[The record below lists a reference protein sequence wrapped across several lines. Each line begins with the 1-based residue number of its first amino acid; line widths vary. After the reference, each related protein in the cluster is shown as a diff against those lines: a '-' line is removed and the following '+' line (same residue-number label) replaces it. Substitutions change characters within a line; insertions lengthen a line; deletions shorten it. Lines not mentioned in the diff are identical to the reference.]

1 MYKPGYNDRTY
12 RQLGNNVTGKDD
24 EELKKT
30 INDYDGK
37 FMNFL
42 VGMHN
47 ALNRDRISIDE
58 VQSVSNLLQHMKQD
72 QTDSYYE
79 ALVKPEASRGAKI
92 PSTIPVPSSSFQLH
106 SQTLITPNAS
116 GNAFCMFNPF
126 YLNTSASNPVVQGMS
141 TFFVNNH
148 ASLTGSGA
156 PTANQTFAVQVGQ
169 TIPNVYN
176 AYRVVSAS
184 IVVRYIGDL
193 MSVKGVIGGAIV
205 FDSNTSPTSVGTAKT
220 ELDKYGDFSV
230 AMDSY
235 YHQENLSLNG
245 IRELYFPLDGTYEQY
260 LTPGTGKNGFSF
272 LIYIQDGVASAAN
285 YKVDIFVNYEA
296 LPDSTFLNYIPQS
309 SCNPSDTSSKE
320 EAIRAVQQNPIRIGE
335 IPLKGPR
342 QGQSSLWDKLK
353 GSLGNVLP
361 GIASIAASFLPGGQ
375 ILAPLMAAGTNALQA
390 VQRGRGVSRDR
401 SYYDMV
407 D

>member
-1 MYKPGYNDRTY
+1 MYRPGYNDRTY
-12 RQLGNNVTGKDD
+12 RALGNNNTNSKDD
-24 EELKKT
+24 IQQQVSE
-30 INDYDGK
+30 YDAK
-37 FMNFL
+37 FMSFL

-47 ALNRDRISIDE
+47 ALNRDKISIDE
-58 VQSVSNLLQHMKQD
+58 VKNVSDLLQHLKQE
-72 QTDSYYE
+72 QTETYLD

-106 SQTLITPNAS
+106 SQTLISPNAS

-126 YLNTSASNPVVQGMS
+126 YLATSGINPVPQSSS

-148 ASLTGSGA
+148 SSLTGSA
-156 PTANQTFAVQVGQ
+156 TPTAGTTISVQIGQ

-205 FDSNTSPTSVGTAKT
+205 FDSNVLPTGVGLPVTS
-220 ELDKYGDFSV
+220 LDKYGDFSI

-245 IRELYFPLDGTYEQY
+245 IRELYFPLDNTYEQY
-260 LTPGTGKNGFSF
+260 LTPGTAKNGFAF

-296 LPDSTFLNYIPQS
+296 LPDSSFLNYIPQS
-309 SCNPSDTSSKE
+309 SCNPSDSSNKE
-320 EAIRAVQQNPIRIGE
+320 NAIRTVQQNPILVGE
-335 IPLKGPR
+335 IPMKAPKMN
-342 QGQSSLWDKLK
+342 QSSLWERLK
-353 GSLGNVLP
+353 GTLGNVLP
-361 GIASIAASFLPGGQ
+361 GIATIASQFIPGGQ
-375 ILAPLMAAGTNALQA
+375 FLAPLIQTGVNVLQT
-390 VQRGRGVSRDR
+390 VNRGRQQSRDA
-401 SYYDMV
+401 SYYNMTD
-407 D
+407 